1 MPGVVLDGGDVRV
14 GGKGE
19 QRPRVILHVEH
30 IRLSIHIGKGEQ
42 RPRVILHVE
51 HIRLSIYI

>member
-19 QRPRVILHVEH
+19 QWPRVILHVEH
-30 IRLSIHIGKGEQ
+30 IRLST
-42 RPRVILHVE
+42 VDTV
-51 HIRLSIYI
+51 